1 MHRKT
6 KYMKW
11 VLGAFLLTILLLSG
25 RQVQAGMKP
34 DWDDPDYV
42 KRYGTAVTAGEEEV
56 TPSQASKVDSSKYV
70 EDKIPNKYT
79 GLKYQHSKQFQNCD
93 ISYGIDVSK
102 WNYQSKAID
111 WEQVKADGIEFA
123 FLRIGYSR
131 LATGEFNKDE
141 CYDKALEGVKKAKI
155 PFGIY
160 YFSQAITVEEARNEA
175 NYVLK
180 LLRDEKLDLPVVFDS
195 ERTEGGRLD
204 ATTLSR
210 SEYTA
215 INVAFCEIIEAA
227 GYKAVIY
234 NGLQGFNKELNTAQ
248 LEDKYEFWFARY
260 NINTYYDG
268 KYTFWQYAQN
278 GKVKGITGSVDV
290 NFWYRPNGTPV
301 PVPEDPAPEVQG
313 VEAEE
318 ESSTEIYVSWTELEN
333 AVRYEVWR
341 SPAYDGE
348 YERVAETEELSFEDE
363 ELMPGQEY
371 YYQVR
376 GVYADTSFSSFSAI
390 AGATTDP
397 EQSRQVITT
406 QVVNLKEH
414 AGAYYETIGQIP
426 EGTLLEVISTTRNVD
441 ENVWYQVQAMVD
453 VPGEMD
459 GEETTIPME
468 MTGYVSSRQAD
479 LYIPQVTGVKQSKKT
494 AASVTIKWKA
504 VPGVDGYYIYR
515 SLARNGEFEKIA
527 AVDAGKTTFKNA
539 GLNKYTQYYYRV
551 CGFVRVVDAIEA
563 KLEEKIDR
571 GALSTLC
578 PATTKTTKKKL
589 ATTAKIA
596 LRKYAGTTYKKLKTI
611 PKKTSVVMDYRTRD
625 SKGDW
630 WYHITVTINNK
641 KYTGF
646 SKASYVK

>member
-6 KYMKW
+6 KYMNW
-11 VLGAFLLTILLLSG
+11 ILGAFLLTILLLSG

-42 KRYGTAVTAGEEEV
+42 KRYGTAASVGEEEV

-111 WEQVKADGIEFA
+111 WEQVKADGIEFV

-160 YFSQAITVEEARNEA
+160 YFSQAITVQEAKDEA

-195 ERTEGGRLD
+195 ERTEGGRL
-204 ATTLSR
+204 ARTTLSR

-234 NGLQGFNKELNTAQ
+234 NGLEGFNKELNTAQ
-248 LEDKYEFWFARY
+248 LEEKYEFWFARY

-268 KYTFWQYAQN
+268 KYSFWQYAQN
-278 GKVKGITGSVDV
+278 GKVKGVTGSVDM
-290 NFWYRPNGTPV
+290 NFWYRPKGTPV
-301 PVPEDPAPEVQG
+301 PVPADPAPAVQSLT
-313 VEAEE
+313 AEE
-318 ESSTEIYVSWTELEN
+318 ESSTEISLNWAALEN

-348 YERVAETEELSFEDE
+348 YERVTETEELSFDDE
-363 ELMPGQEY
+363 ELRPGQEY

-376 GVYADTSFSSFSAI
+376 GIYGDTSFSSFSAI
-390 AGATTDP
+390 ASATT
-397 EQSRQVITT
+397 EQELSRQVITT
-406 QVVNLKEH
+406 QPVNLKEH

-426 EGTLLEVISTTRNVD
+426 EGTLLTVVSTTRNVD
-441 ENVWYQVQAMVD
+441 ENVWYQVDAMVE

-459 GEETTIPME
+459 GEETTVPME
-468 MTGYVSSRQAD
+468 MTGYISSRQAD
-479 LYIPQVTGVKQSKKT
+479 IYIPQVTGLKQSKKAST
-494 AASVTIKWKA
+494 SVTIKWKA
-504 VPGVDGYYIYR
+504 IPGVDGYYIYR
-515 SLARNGEFEKIA
+515 SLARNGEYEKIA
-527 AVDAGKTTFKNA
+527 TVAGNKKTFKNV
-539 GLNKYTQYYYRV
+539 GLNKYTQYYYKV
-551 CGFVRVVDAIEA
+551 GGFVKVVDAIEA
-563 KLEEKIDR
+563 KLEEKIDK

-578 PATTKTTKKKL
+578 AATTKTTKKKL
-589 ATTAKIA
+589 TATKKVA
-596 LRKYAGTTYKKLKTI
+596 LRQYAGTSYKKLKNI
-611 PKKTSVVMDYRTRD
+611 AKKKVVTMDYRTRD

-630 WYHITVTINNK
+630 WYHLTVTISGK
-641 KYTGF
+641 TYTGF
-646 SKASYVK
+646 SKASYYK